1 MSPRSYLFVPGN
13 RPDLIA
19 KALASRAEA
28 VVIDLED
35 AVPPDHKDD
44 ARSHTSQALTNMQP
58 ADQARVWV
66 RINAVRTHT
75 AQLDLGAVAG
85 TAVGIRVPKVD
96 SPDDLSW
103 VAARSPNAPLLATIE
118 TARGL
123 SQATAIAA
131 CPGVARLGLGGLDL
145 IRDLG
150 CSDDP
155 LALLYARSTLVMAS
169 RAAGLPGPINS
180 VYPKL
185 NDEPGLIQHARHAA
199 SLGFGAQSLLSPR
212 QIEAVHS
219 VFGPDAAETT
229 WATNVLA
236 AFEAAGG
243 QATAGSDGEFIDLP
257 VARRAAAIVNH
268 SRHRGGTPTG

>member
-1 MSPRSYLFVPGN
+1 MNPRSYLFVPGN
-13 RPDLIA
+13 RPELIA
-19 KALASRAEA
+19 KALASQAEA

-35 AVPPDHKDD
+35 AVPQDHKDD
-44 ARSHTSQALTNMQP
+44 ARSLTTQALAKMQP

-75 AQLDLGAVAG
+75 AERDLAAVAG
-85 TAVGIRVPKVD
+85 STIGIRVPKVD
-96 SPDDLSW
+96 FPDDLDW
-103 VAARSPNAPLLATIE
+103 VAARSANAPLLATIE

-123 SQATAIAA
+123 NEAAAIAA
-131 CPGVARLGLGGLDL
+131 CPRVARLALGGLDL

-150 CSDDP
+150 CTDDP
-155 LALLYARSTLVMAS
+155 LALLYARSALVVAS
-169 RAAGLPGPINS
+169 RTAGLPGPINS
-180 VYPKL
+180 VYTKL
-185 NDEPGLIQHARHAA
+185 NDEPGLIRHARHAA

-219 VFGPDAAETT
+219 AFGPDAAETT

-243 QATAGSDGEFIDLP
+243 QATASSSGEFIDLP
-257 VARRAAAIVNH
+257 VARRATAIVNH
-268 SRHRGGTPTG
+268 SGRGDTFTR